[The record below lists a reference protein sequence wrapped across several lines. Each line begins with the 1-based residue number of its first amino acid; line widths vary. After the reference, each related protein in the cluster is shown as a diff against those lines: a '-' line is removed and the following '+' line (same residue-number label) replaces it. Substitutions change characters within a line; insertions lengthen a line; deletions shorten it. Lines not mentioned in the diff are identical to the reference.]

1 MNHESQQIDNRI
13 SNTPPAINNRGWGMN
28 EERRTIDDKRNK
40 QGEKHEGKN
49 REQMTNICTMV
60 IRGRGDIGEG
70 LNRQ

>member
-1 MNHESQQIDNRI
+1 
-13 SNTPPAINNRGWGMN
+13 MN
-28 EERRTIDDKRNK
+28 EERMINDKRNK